1 MKKYKLS
8 EGNFNKFLSF
18 FGIKSSERPKSM
30 EDIISN
36 DPKLKK
42 LDKQMGDLNR
52 QAAERVKNDPNLLYL
67 FKRAGIDI

>member
-1 MKKYKLS
+1 
-8 EGNFNKFLSF
+8 
-18 FGIKSSERPKSM
+18 M